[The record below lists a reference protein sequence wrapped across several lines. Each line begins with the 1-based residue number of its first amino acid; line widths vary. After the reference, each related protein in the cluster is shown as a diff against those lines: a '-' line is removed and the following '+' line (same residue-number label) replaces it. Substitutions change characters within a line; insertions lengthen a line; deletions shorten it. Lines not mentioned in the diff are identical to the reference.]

1 MSNYPQAP
9 PSYQPA
15 PQSPQKYNQ
24 YGASQSSEPLL
35 GENRGQSSRGVNAFG
50 DDSDLPDDFKYGVSV
65 YESAPE
71 IRQAFVRKVYSILF
85 AQILGTCIVAKL
97 ASSDSA
103 IAWVQTH
110 QWAVFVPL
118 FGSLINLGLLWWKR
132 LSYPANYILLASFT
146 VLESLSLGLIVSF
159 YESTIV
165 LQAMLITLGVFLG
178 LTLFTLQSKYDFS
191 GMGPFLF
198 GGLLVL
204 VMTGFVGMFVP
215 FGQTMDLIYA
225 AGGCLIFS
233 GYIVY
238 DTYMITKRLSPDEFI
253 MGAVSLY
260 LDFINLFISI
270 LRILNNVEDR

>member
-9 PSYQPA
+9 PSYQPV

-24 YGASQSSEPLL
+24 YGSAQASEPLL
-35 GENRGQSSRGVNAFG
+35 GETRGQSSRGVDAFG
-50 DDSDLPDDFKYGVSV
+50 DDNDLPDDFKYGVTVS
-65 YESAPE
+65 ESAPE
-71 IRQAFVRKVYSILF
+71 IRRAFVRKASVFYPFRSNSEFITSYQRQSYLTGS
-85 AQILGTCIVAKL
+85 QLGTCVVTKL

-132 LSYPANYILLASFT
+132 LSYPTNYILLTSFT
-146 VLESLSLGLIVSF
+146 VLESLSLGLIVSY

-215 FGQTMDLIYA
+215 FSHTMDLIYA

-233 GYIVY
+233 GYIVF
-238 DTYMITKRLSPDEFI
+238 DAS
-253 MGAVSLY
+253 VSGTLP
-260 LDFINLFISI
+260 
-270 LRILNNVEDR
+270 

>member
-9 PSYQPA
+9 PSYQPV

-24 YGASQSSEPLL
+24 YGSAQASEPLL
-35 GENRGQSSRGVNAFG
+35 GETRGQSSRGVDAFG
-50 DDSDLPDDFKYGVSV
+50 DDNDLPDDFKYGVTVS
-65 YESAPE
+65 ESAPE
-71 IRQAFVRKVYSILF
+71 IRRAFVYSILF
-85 AQILGTCIVAKL
+85 AQILGTCVVTKL

-132 LSYPANYILLASFT
+132 LSYPTNYILLTSFT
-146 VLESLSLGLIVSF
+146 VLESLSLGLIVSY

-215 FGQTMDLIYA
+215 FSHTMDLIYA

-233 GYIVY
+233 GYIVF
-238 DTYMITKRLSPDEFI
+238 DASVSGTLPDI
-253 MGAVSLY
+253 CLTPP
-260 LDFINLFISI
+260 
-270 LRILNNVEDR
+270 R

>member
-9 PSYQPA
+9 PSYQPV

-24 YGASQSSEPLL
+24 YGSAQASEPLL
-35 GENRGQSSRGVNAFG
+35 GETRGQSSRGVDAFG
-50 DDSDLPDDFKYGVSV
+50 DDNDLPDDFNPHPKSV
-65 YESAPE
+65 GHLCERQVAITAERSASDF
-71 IRQAFVRKVYSILF
+71 IWLQVYSILF
-85 AQILGTCIVAKL
+85 AQILGTCVVTKL

-132 LSYPANYILLASFT
+132 LSYPTNYILLTSFT
-146 VLESLSLGLIVSF
+146 VLESLSLGLIVSY

-215 FGQTMDLIYA
+215 FSHTMDLIYA

-233 GYIVY
+233 GYIVF
-238 DTYMITKRLSPDEFI
+238 DAS
-253 MGAVSLY
+253 VSGTLP
-260 LDFINLFISI
+260 
-270 LRILNNVEDR
+270 